1 MDMNPIEALMS
12 FNARRAREERDRAE
26 CAANG
31 RDRELHLEL
40 ATIFERRAERFAAR
54 W

>member
-1 MDMNPIEALMS
+1 MGMNPIETLMS
-12 FNARRAREERDRAE
+12 FNARRAREERERAE
-26 CAANG
+26 RAANG

-40 ATIFERRAERFAAR
+40 ASIFDRRAERFAAR